1 MSPAP
6 ATGRPGL
13 VHELFLHTSSTE
25 MLEFVA
31 MFAQDGVDAGEPTL
45 LAVRPD
51 TATLVLD
58 SVGSSPYLTVLPAI
72 GQPGRPASDLRDTDA
87 LLAGYTAQAPRVR
100 ILNQEPAV
108 PAEHWHEWRR
118 LEAVVNLALARHNA
132 WAVCAYD
139 QSALTDDRVEDL
151 CATHPHVWSAD
162 QHRPNER
169 YQDPSRFIAAH
180 RDAPPDQVEQ
190 TVPTVELINPS
201 PAAARATVSGFTQH
215 SELPA
220 AESEG
225 LIIATSEAVTNGIV
239 HGQPPIVLR
248 LWAQPH
254 EITATVTDTGNGPT
268 DPFVGLLP
276 ASYADQQP
284 AEPGLGLWI
293 SHQLIDVTHR
303 RHPSGYT
310 IRITAGRPRAPG
322 ENNPSHPR

>member
-6 ATGRPGL
+6 VTGRPGL
-13 VHELFLHTSSTE
+13 VHELFLHTSSSE

-45 LAVRPD
+45 LAVGAD
-51 TATLVLD
+51 TAAAVLD

-72 GQPGRPASDLRDTDA
+72 GQPGRPASDLRGTDA

-139 QSALTDDRVEDL
+139 QNTLTDDRIADL
-151 CATHPHVWSAD
+151 RATHPLVWSAD

-169 YQDPSRFIAAH
+169 YQDPNRFVAAH
-180 RDAPPDQVEQ
+180 RDAPPDPVEL
-190 TVPTVELINPS
+190 TVPTVELIDLS
-201 PAAARATVSGFTQH
+201 PAAARATVRGFLKH
-215 SELPA
+215 SELPV
-220 AESEG
+220 AETEG
-225 LIIATSEAVTNGIV
+225 LLIATSEAVANAIV

-248 LWAQPH
+248 LWEQPH
-254 EITATVTDTGNGPT
+254 QITVTVTDTGDGPT

-276 ASYADQQP
+276 AGHTDQQP
-284 AEPGLGLWI
+284 DQSGLGLWI

-310 IRITAGRPRAPG
+310 IRITAGRPAHLATTT
-322 ENNPSHPR
+322 PSHPR